1 MLIIFFLYGTQFF
14 LRTVIQQQFKMS
26 SRFKKGPRVSVLSQL
41 STVFTVFYFSSQ
53 MPVDITT
60 LSEEE
65 RKLRMRK
72 REPKRASKQKLD
84 DFEED
89 FNVDDYSKFWKKNNG
104 LIQLN
109 ASLRVFMLSHM
120 YNIAMLFYMS
130 PCK

>member
-1 MLIIFFLYGTQFF
+1 
-14 LRTVIQQQFKMS
+14 
-26 SRFKKGPRVSVLSQL
+26 
-41 STVFTVFYFSSQ
+41 

-89 FNVDDYSKFWKKNNG
+89 FNVDDYSKFWKNK
-104 LIQLN
+104 
-109 ASLRVFMLSHM
+109 
-120 YNIAMLFYMS
+120 
-130 PCK
+130 